1 MSSNF
6 QFLTIGA
13 PSYEGDTLE
22 KVTNKDA
29 SAMEKVL
36 NFVEEYS
43 AKNSFLNFLKEKDY
57 LEIEIKENAIIFST
71 NPLAFVLASKKWP
84 EQQWNIKE
92 GY

>member
-1 MSSNF
+1 MAKF
-6 QFLTIGA
+6 KFLTIGA
-13 PSYEGDTLE
+13 PSSENVTLE
-22 KVTNKDA
+22 KLTNEDTF
-29 SAMEKVL
+29 AMEKVL

-57 LEIEIKENAIIFST
+57 LDIEIKENAIIFST